1 MRLRA
6 LVPLLALV
14 AASAA
19 AAPAAAAPAGA
30 TPSWQLLPTGTTT
43 QFRGLAAVDRQV
55 AWVAGVGGTIMRT
68 VDGGAS
74 WLDVSPPGASALQ
87 FRDIEAWDARRAVA
101 LTIGTGPD
109 ARVYRTSDGGT
120 TWQEAF
126 VNDDEN
132 AFYDCLA
139 FFNPQDG
146 LAVSD
151 PVDGKFRLIAT
162 HDGGRTWAVV
172 DPAGMP
178 PALDGEFAFAA
189 SGTCLVTSGH
199 DAWIASG
206 GGAAARVFHSRDGGL
221 SWSVAATPVIVGPSA
236 GIYSLAV
243 SGVRDVVAVGGD
255 FAAPTANVDIAASS
269 GDGGLS
275 WELSSVMPGGYRSGV
290 AFGPHHSLIAVG
302 PTGSDVSSDG
312 GDTWSTFDTGTF
324 DTVQRGRDGSVW
336 ASGSGGRVA
345 MLVG

>member
-6 LVPLLALV
+6 LVPLFALV
-14 AASAA
+14 AAMVV
-19 AAPAAAAPAGA
+19 AAPATAAPGSPA
-30 TPSWQLLPTGTTT
+30 WRLVPTGTTK
-43 QFRGLAAVDRQV
+43 QFRGLAAVDRRV
-55 AWVAGVGGTIMRT
+55 AWLAGVEGTILRT

-74 WLDVSPPGASALQ
+74 WVDVSPAGASALQ

-101 LTIGTGPD
+101 LTIGTGSD
-109 ARVYRTSDGGT
+109 ARVYRTSDGGA

-139 FFNPQDG
+139 FFNPRDG
-146 LAVSD
+146 LALSD

-189 SGTCLVTSGH
+189 SGTCLVTAGH

-206 GGAAARVFHSRDGGL
+206 GAAAPRVFHSRDGGL
-221 SWSVAATPVIVGPSA
+221 TWTVAATPVIAGPTA

-243 SGVRDVVAVGGD
+243 SGVRDLVAVGGD
-255 FAAPTANVDIAASS
+255 FAAPTANVDVAALSR
-269 GDGGLS
+269 DGGLS
-275 WELSSVMPGGYRSGV
+275 WDLSSVMTGGYRSGV
-290 AFGPHHSLIAVG
+290 AFGPHHVLIAVG

-312 GDTWSTFDTGTF
+312 GRTWTTFDTGTF
-324 DTVQRGRDGSVW
+324 DTVQRGRDGTVW

-345 MLVG
+345 VLVR

>member
-6 LVPLLALV
+6 LVPLFAAFLV
-14 AASAA
+14 AALAV
-19 AAPAAAAPAGA
+19 PAAAAPGS
-30 TPSWQLLPTGTTT
+30 PSWRLVPTGTTK
-43 QFRGLAAVDRQV
+43 QFRGLAAVDQRV
-55 AWVAGVGGTIMRT
+55 AWVAGVEGTILRT

-74 WLDVSPPGASALQ
+74 WTDVSPAGASALQ

-101 LTIGTGPD
+101 LTIGTGTD
-109 ARVYRTSDGGT
+109 ARVYRTSDGGAS
-120 TWQEAF
+120 WQEAF

-139 FFNPQDG
+139 FFNPRDG
-146 LAVSD
+146 LALSD

-162 HDGGRTWAVV
+162 HDGGRTWALV

-189 SGTCLVTSGH
+189 SGTCLVTAGH

-206 GGAAARVFHSRDGGL
+206 GGSAARVLHSRDGGL

-255 FAAPTANVDIAASS
+255 FAAPTANVDIAAAS

-275 WELSSVMPGGYRSGV
+275 WGLSSVMPGGYRSGV
-290 AFGPHHSLIAVG
+290 AFGPHHSLVAVG

-312 GDTWSTFDTGTF
+312 GSSWATFDTGTF
-324 DTVQRGRDGSVW
+324 DSVQRGRDGSVW

-345 MLVG
+345 VLVQ